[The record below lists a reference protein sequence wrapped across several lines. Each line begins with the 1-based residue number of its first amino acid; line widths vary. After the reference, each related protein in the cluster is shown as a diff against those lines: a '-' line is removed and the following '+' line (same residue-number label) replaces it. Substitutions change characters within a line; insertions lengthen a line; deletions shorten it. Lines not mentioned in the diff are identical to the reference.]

1 MQSAA
6 SHGAAACG
14 VSQVKAKAVAVITE
28 TNAPERVFGRA
39 ANHQARSV

>member
-6 SHGAAACG
+6 SHGAVACG
-14 VSQVKAKAVAVITE
+14 VSLVKANAVAVTTE
-28 TNAPERVFGRA
+28 TNAPESVFGRA